1 MEIAFN
7 LDLVKSE
14 EVHDDEQQGVIH
26 KLRRQARGLANFP
39 CYYISLCSKL
49 AYGGG
54 SKIGKILPRYVVY
67 GCPQLHLQC
76 AVAIN
81 GMTEP

>member
-14 EVHDDEQQGVIH
+14 EVHDEQ
-26 KLRRQARGLANFP
+26 
-39 CYYISLCSKL
+39 
-49 AYGGG
+49 
-54 SKIGKILPRYVVY
+54 
-67 GCPQLHLQC
+67 QLHLQC
-76 AVAIN
+76 AAAIN